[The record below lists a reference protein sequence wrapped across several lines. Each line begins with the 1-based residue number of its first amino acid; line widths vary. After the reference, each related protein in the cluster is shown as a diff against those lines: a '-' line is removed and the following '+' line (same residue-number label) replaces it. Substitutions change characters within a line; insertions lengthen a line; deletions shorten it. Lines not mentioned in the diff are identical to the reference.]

1 MDVCGA
7 SLTSIDHCHSLFAV
21 NDSSGGGKQR
31 VVSNM
36 LGKDQPKIV
45 GFLLIP
51 DFGLLSYASAIEPL
65 RAANVLS
72 GRQLYRWRHL
82 SPDGGPVAAS
92 NGVYITPD
100 AELQHASA
108 ELDALF
114 VLAGGPRISFDDV
127 ATFNYLRRFSR
138 LGRPIAGI
146 GGGPYVLARAG
157 VLNGYRFT
165 LHREYAPALREEFP
179 ELDVRRTLYEVDR
192 NRLTS
197 SGGTTSLDMMHTFIS
212 RDHGPELAATV
223 SDWFMQTDNRAA
235 SQPQRMPL
243 SQRIGVQNQAT
254 LRAVACM
261 EANIE
266 VPLSRAEIA
275 AEVGISARQLER
287 LFVSHLGC
295 TPGRYY
301 LQVRLQRARIL
312 LRQSGLSI
320 TQVAIACGFG
330 STNHFSRAYRQK
342 LGLPPAQERTSRIRM
357 DVSSRRK
364 DVAFSH
370 TGAYPDQ

>member
-1 MDVCGA
+1 M
-7 SLTSIDHCHSLFAV
+7 
-21 NDSSGGGKQR
+21 SGK
-31 VVSNM
+31 N
-36 LGKDQPKIV
+36 QPKVV

-72 GRQLYRWRHL
+72 GQQLYCWRHL
-82 SPDGGPVAAS
+82 SPDGTPVVAS
-92 NGVYITPD
+92 NGIYITPD
-100 AELQHASA
+100 AQLKCAST

-114 VLAGGPRISFDDV
+114 VLAGGNRISFDD
-127 ATFNYLRRFSR
+127 ADTFNLLRRFSR

-157 VLNGYRFT
+157 VLDGYRFT

-179 ELDVRRTLYEVDR
+179 QLDVRRTLFEVDR

-197 SGGTTSLDMMHTFIS
+197 SGGTTSLDMMHTFLS
-212 RDHGPELAATV
+212 RDHGPELAARV
-223 SDWFMQTDNRAA
+223 SDWFMQTDHRAA

-266 VPLSRAEIA
+266 APLGRAEIA
-275 AEVGISARQLER
+275 AAAGVSARQLER

-301 LQVRLQRARIL
+301 LQLRLQRARGL

-320 TQVAIACGFG
+320 TQVGVACGFG

-342 LGLPPAQERTSRIRM
+342 LGLSPAQERTAPTRV

-364 DVAFSH
+364 DVAFSR
-370 TGAYPDQ
+370 TGAYPNQ